1 MKKSFLDPEAQIIVL
16 QVKDIVT
23 ASGENEGEDIFDGG
37 IGDDDDDFVIRDEGV

>member
-23 ASGENEGEDIFDGG
+23 ASGEGEDTIDGG
-37 IGDDDDDFVIRDEGV
+37 TGDYDDDFVIRDEGV

>member
-37 IGDDDDDFVIRDEGV
+37 EGETLI

>member
-23 ASGENEGEDIFDGG
+23 ASGEGEDIFDGG
-37 IGDDDDDFVIRDEGV
+37 EGGDIEITDEGV